1 MTTKILII
9 GATGNISR
17 LTAAALTAQYP
28 KLQLRLTSSRE
39 DGLKLLRETF
49 PAAEVVQADWYKE
62 ASLLAA
68 MRGVDKVMVITPDF
82 VTDESI
88 ATPNVIR
95 AAKAAGNIQQ
105 IVRLIAMPPG
115 FTSSRLTPAQLATRC
130 GAALHSVAKP
140 LLDGSGLPIT
150 YINVACW
157 IMFNLAWFMAQD
169 VKKSRRMSMPAISD
183 TPRPWLAEQDI
194 ADVFA
199 RVLADDAARHVG
211 RNYLITGQRRYTYP
225 QVAAVIGDVIG
236 EKVVYNDDDTSLRE
250 AMGPLFD
257 TLMTYYTQETP
268 CWAEMPTTRT
278 FEELLGRPAMT
289 LEQYVAQNK
298 SLFI

>member
-1 MTTKILII
+1 MTTKILIL

-28 KLQLRLTSSRE
+28 QIQLRLTSSRE
-39 DGLKLLRETF
+39 DGQKALRATF
-49 PAAEVVQADWYKE
+49 PAAEVVEADWYKE
-62 ASLLAA
+62 ATLLAA
-68 MRGVDKVMVITPDF
+68 MRGVDKVMVVSPDF

-88 ATPNVIR
+88 ATANVIR
-95 AAKAAGNIQQ
+95 AAKAAGGIQQ

-115 FTSSRLTPAQLATRC
+115 FTADRLTPAQLATRC

-140 LLDGSGLPIT
+140 LLDRSGLPIT

-169 VKKSRRMSMPAISD
+169 VKMSRRMSMPAVSD

-199 RVLADDAARHVG
+199 RVLAENASRHVG
-211 RNYLITGQRRYTYP
+211 RNYLITGQQRYTYP

-236 EKVVYNDDDTSLRE
+236 EKVTYNDDDASLRE
-250 AMGPLFD
+250 AMGPLFE

-268 CWAEMPTTRT
+268 CWTEMPTTRT

-289 LEQYVAQNK
+289 LEQYVAQHK